1 MIRFIVKMIS
11 ALAVLGTAYRFRY
24 KLLNAFL
31 GNRYLRKVSVNT
43 MMNIPGVRSKLL
55 SSAFRK

>member
-1 MIRFIVKMIS
+1 MIRSIIKMLS

-31 GNRYLRKVSVNT
+31 GNSFLRKVSVNA
-43 MMNIPGVRSKLL
+43 MMNIPGVRSKLMGT
-55 SSAFRK
+55 AFRK